1 MKDLKLDWRLGAE
14 WFESMLL
21 DHDVCSNYGNW
32 NYAAGIGNDPRENRK
47 FNIIKQGLDYD
58 PDGDYVK
65 MWVPEIA
72 NLANQSASTK
82 GSKFEI
88 FNDIIPHNIIFKKLF
103 YLFTGKIHFPWRV
116 KATELKNAG
125 IELGVTYPHPM
136 ITAGEWSKHY
146 DKVMN
151 KSGGAS
157 NYREQKQKNPGPKKN
172 RGIDFYFKPANK

>member
-1 MKDLKLDWRLGAE
+1 MA
-14 WFESMLL
+14 
-21 DHDVCSNYGNW
+21 
-32 NYAAGIGNDPRENRK
+32 
-47 FNIIKQGLDYD
+47 
-58 PDGDYVK
+58 
-65 MWVPEIA
+65 
-72 NLANQSASTK
+72 
-82 GSKFEI
+82 
-88 FNDIIPHNIIFKKLF
+88 FKR

-136 ITAGEWSKHY
+136 ITAGEWGKHY

-157 NYREQKQKNPGPKKN
+157 NYKRDPKQKNPGPKKN